1 MSRAES
7 YSAARDPCWARSELP
22 VASCDDASLEE
33 RETTPF
39 AESGSILEADRGQPK
54 GETER

>member
-1 MSRAES
+1 
-7 YSAARDPCWARSELP
+7 LP